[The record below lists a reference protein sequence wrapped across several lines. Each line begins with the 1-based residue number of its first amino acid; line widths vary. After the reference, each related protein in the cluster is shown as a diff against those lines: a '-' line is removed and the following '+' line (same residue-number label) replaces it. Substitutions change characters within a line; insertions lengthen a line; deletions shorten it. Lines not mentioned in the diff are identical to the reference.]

1 MSLQINTN
9 VAALNA
15 QRNLASTNHKLGV
28 LFEQLSSGL
37 RVNRAADD
45 AAGLAISEK
54 MRAQIRG
61 MQQGQRN
68 AQDGISML
76 QTTEGALN
84 EVHSILQ
91 RIRELAVQAGNTTL
105 SSSDRQAIGEEML
118 ALKSEVENIGTRT
131 RFNGQQLLN
140 GSLSVSMDAA
150 ASDADDVTVTANG
163 ATVSV
168 ATIDVGEAIGSSTYT
183 LAATGADLTV
193 SHDDGTGYVVAQTL
207 TVAAMGANAAQSLQ
221 FDRMGVTIDLTHDA
235 NAGNVTAATI
245 AAAFDGTSIDTTAS
259 STASFRVGADAGDNI
274 ALAFEDMR
282 ASALGDSNKIGDLI
296 ADNNAVSTNAKAD
309 ILLQS
314 VDAAIAQVSTFRA
327 KLGASQ
333 NQMEHAVNSVAV
345 SVENLSASESR
356 IRDADIAKVSSQL
369 VARQI
374 MQQAGVSVLAQ
385 ANTAPQAVLQ
395 LLQGQ

>member
-1 MSLQINTN
+1 MALQINTN

-15 QRNLASTNHKLGV
+15 QRNLAITNNKLGS
-28 LFEQLSSGL
+28 LFEQLSSGQ

-91 RIRELAVQAGNTTL
+91 RVRELAVQAGNTTL

-118 ALKSEVENIGTRT
+118 ALRSEIDNIGTRT

-140 GSLSVSMDAA
+140 GSLAVSLNAGV
-150 ASDADDVTVTANG
+150 SSADDVTASANG

-168 ATIDVGEAIGSSTYT
+168 STIDVGEALGSSTYT
-183 LAATGADLTV
+183 LAAAGANLTL
-193 SHDDGTGYVVAQTL
+193 SHDDGTGYVVSQTV
-207 TVAAMGANAAQSLQ
+207 TVAAMGANATQSLQ
-221 FDRMGVTIDLTHDA
+221 FDRLGVTIDLTHDA

-245 AAAFDGTSIDTTAS
+245 AAAFDTTNIDTSAS
-259 STASFRVGADAGDNI
+259 STASFRVGADTGDSI

-282 ASALGDSNKIGDLI
+282 ASALGDASKIGTLI
-296 ADNNAVSTNAKAD
+296 TDNDGVSTTVKAD
-309 ILLQS
+309 TLLAS
-314 VDAAIAQVSTFRA
+314 VDTAIAQVSTFRA

-356 IRDADIAKVSSQL
+356 IRDADIAMVSSQL

-374 MQQAGVSVLAQ
+374 MQQAGVSVLSQ

-395 LLQGQ
+395 LLKGG